1 MVKYWLGCSRC
12 LKYFPSFAGIGICQF
27 HAGCY
32 VVNGCFVRQVGTRT
46 GVRSAGKV
54 SQPADSTRIT
64 RGRTRARA
72 ITASTAAR
80 ATSPSKAV
88 ENTCKRNT
96 QSRNVTEKY
105 TRVNSIKKLLSVN
118 TAATIRF
125 VILLSILIIYN
136 TYYP

>member
-27 HAGCY
+27 HAGCS

-88 ENTCKRNT
+88 ENMCKRNLR
-96 QSRNVTEKY
+96 SRNVTEKY
-105 TRVNSIKKLLSVN
+105 TKLYKETPFGEHGCN
-118 TAATIRF
+118 D
-125 VILLSILIIYN
+125 
-136 TYYP
+136 